1 MDERQRWG
9 LGLDHGDRVGLRW
22 ARQASEEQ
30 NSRSM
35 FIEKVSQV
43 P

>member
-1 MDERQRWG
+1 MKDRDGIRPGPWRQ
-9 LGLDHGDRVGLRW
+9 VGLRW
-22 ARQASEEQ
+22 VRQASEEQ